1 MTVLTVADCY
11 AKNIRERP
19 KYRLLDLLEENG
31 AYRLSTD
38 IPPDKL
44 RSTRDPFQLVTVH
57 ALVWGGELLF
67 KIVKGTVLYV
77 EEYKGK
83 NFVFIWGKGVNH
95 SDVMYTRKGNKLK
108 RELASS
114 LPSKPK
120 PVFALDFSL
129 VDEHLVSEARSLR
142 KQVGASLGVI
152 RRYLWDRHL
161 LLSSVKPGVYSWL
174 KSFMATPHVQ
184 VSSLPADEAL
194 RLRGYTKIILLDPSA
209 EKPLTPLEV
218 LEADAFIIGAIVD
231 RLPRPGATRG
241 LELRGHYVSRRLE
254 LRGSIHGVPN
264 RINMIIEILLKARYD
279 FCGDLEKAILST
291 MGPRDAR
298 LRAMVEL
305 ARWSRGRRRYV
316 PCRLYYL
323 LSSWL
328 PLSFKDF
335 VRAVHMAGLE
345 LKDEDNCNK

>member
-11 AKNIRERP
+11 IKNIRERP
-19 KYRLLDLLEENG
+19 KYRLLDLLEESG

-44 RSTRDPFQLVTVH
+44 RSTRDPFQLVTVY

-67 KIVKGTVLYV
+67 KRVKGTISYV

-83 NFVFIWGKGVNH
+83 NFVFIWGKGVDH
-95 SDVMYTRKGNKLK
+95 SDIVYTRRGKRLKWKLID
-108 RELASS
+108 S
-114 LPSKPK
+114 LPSEPK

-129 VDEHLVSEARSLR
+129 IDEHLVSEARSLR

-161 LLSSVKPGVYSWL
+161 ILSSVKPGVYSWL

-184 VSSLPADEAL
+184 VSLLPTDEAL
-194 RLRGYTKIILLDPSA
+194 RLRGYKKIILLDPSA
-209 EKPLTPLEV
+209 EKPLTPSEV

-231 RLPRPGATRG
+231 RLPRPGATRE
-241 LELRGHYVSRRLE
+241 LELRGYYVPRRLE

-279 FCGDLEKAILST
+279 FCGDIEKAILST
-291 MGPRDAR
+291 MSPHDAR

-335 VRAVHMAGLE
+335 VRAVRMAGLE
-345 LKDEDNCNK
+345 LKNEDKC